1 MMLTHTKQTHIGTK
15 RKQMNGQTLN
25 RRRWVGIGLFSLAVF
40 LCGFAMTSSVQAQE
54 EDGAEGF
61 RTGKLPAPPPAEQI
75 EAGKRVYFTKCVW
88 CHGVNGA
95 GDGPGADRL
104 WPRPRNFNA
113 GTFKIRHTASGE
125 LPLIDVDLLQTV
137 THGLPGSA
145 MPSWEGILSEQQ
157 RKDVLAFVSME
168 LVVDRSWQDEEF
180 EELHIL
186 ELDKLAA
193 QAVPFSAESIKRG
206 SELVVESKCIECHGL
221 EGRGDGNAFN
231 LKDDWGFSIQPAD
244 WHKCWNFRGSRQD
257 AYNVKNIFRTFS
269 TGVNGTPMPS
279 FADNTTVEDR
289 WHIANYVNSLCERD
303 KDVDIAGGNVTDEI
317 AKALFEAKPR
327 GIDPLTDKP
336 KVNFVIP
343 SKIVEGELPTDE
355 YDERWKTVERRIVAI
370 GGQITHKPR
379 NFVTRIDDVW
389 VRSLYNETHLAL
401 MFQWDDR
408 SKSVQVDEVDWD
420 PYEVNLEDYG
430 IVEQEPGGSKFDDDG
445 MHPDSIA
452 AKQNSYQVFND
463 GIAFQM
469 PIKWQELPAPRKPRY
484 FWGDETFPV
493 DIAKWTADGNLLAY
507 EGTGWDQDLEDRDD
521 FSEQLK
527 LVKAEWKD
535 GRWTV
540 IITRPLKADYEEDT
554 YIELG
559 KYIPINF
566 FVWDGHNGDV
576 GRKMG
581 VSAFYYLV
589 LEPPIPAEAKW
600 YAGLAAVGLVI
611 VEGWILTRRSN
622 RRKAQGNS

>member
-1 MMLTHTKQTHIGTK
+1 MNMKFTTQLKSETMM
-15 RKQMNGQTLN
+15 REQMN
-25 RRRWVGIGLFSLAVF
+25 REYKDSRWRPGL
-40 LCGFAMTSSVQAQE
+40 TSSLLALGVLMAGIVFSGPTFAQ
-54 EDGAEGF
+54 DAEGF
-61 RTGKLPAPPPAEQI
+61 RTEALPAPAPAEQV

-88 CHGVNGA
+88 CHGVNGS

-113 GTFKIRHTASGE
+113 GTFKIRHTASGQ
-125 LPLIDVDLLQTV
+125 LPLIEADLLKTV

-145 MPSWEGILSEQQ
+145 MPSWEGILTEQQ
-157 RKDVLAFVSME
+157 MKDVLAFVTME
-168 LVVDRSWQDEEF
+168 LVKDRSFQDAEF
-180 EELHIL
+180 EELHVL
-186 ELDKLAA
+186 ELEKLSA
-193 QAVPFSAESIKRG
+193 QAVPPSVESIKKG
-206 SELVVESKCIECHGL
+206 SELVVENKCIECHGL

-269 TGVNGTPMPS
+269 TGINGTPMPS
-279 FADNTTVEDR
+279 FADNTTVENR
-289 WHIANYVNSLCERD
+289 WHIANYVNHLCERD
-303 KDVDIAGGNVTDEI
+303 VDVDIAGGKVTDEI
-317 AKALFEAKPR
+317 AAALFAAKPR

-336 KVNFVIP
+336 KINFVIP
-343 SKIVEGELPTDE
+343 SKFVEGELPADQF
-355 YDERWKTVERRIVAI
+355 DERWKIAERRIVAI

-379 NFVTRIDDVW
+379 NFVNRIDDVW
-389 VRSLYNETHLAL
+389 VRSLYNETHLTL

-408 SKSVQVDEVDWD
+408 TKSIQKDEVDWE

-430 IVEQEPGGSKFDDDG
+430 IVEQEPGGSKFDDDTT
-445 MHPDSIA
+445 HPDSIA
-452 AKQNSYQVFND
+452 AKQTSYQVFND
-463 GIAFQM
+463 GLAFQM
-469 PIKWQELPAPRKPRY
+469 PIKFQELPAPRKPRY

-507 EGTGWDQDLEDRDD
+507 TGTGWDMDLEDRDD
-521 FSEQLK
+521 FTEQLK

-540 IITRPLKADYEEDT
+540 IISRPLKADYEEDT

-566 FVWDGHNGDV
+566 FMWDGHNGDV

-589 LEPPIPAEAKW
+589 LEPPVPAEAKW

-622 RRKAQGNS
+622 RRKELGTK